1 MSHEEQVKDAERSME
16 LLETCRRRRFNKG
29 RHHSA
34 HKTESL
40 RSAPPK
46 VADGGR
52 VQEADRKHKIACICH
67 VSDRGNF
74 AVIIRRTPEINGPQ
88 SRRLRRKNRRSVLA
102 CRTSP
107 RKTRSC
113 MRSSLSRSPKATIL
127 VRRWMCVQRIFP
139 RFAKSDEAP
148 GSSRGFAVRRC
159 KCTDV
164 SIRQPF
170 ASFSW

>member
-29 RHHSA
+29 RRHSA
-34 HKTESL
+34 RETESL

-52 VQEADRKHKIACICH
+52 VQTENIRSH
-67 VSDRGNF
+67 VSAMYISDRGNF

-113 MRSSLSRSPKATIL
+113 MRSSLSRPPKATIL
-127 VRRWMCVQRIFP
+127 VRRWMCVQRIFL
-139 RFAKSDEAP
+139 RFAESDEVT
-148 GSSRGFAVRRC
+148 GSSRDSAKRRC

-164 SIRQPF
+164 FIRQPF

>member
-16 LLETCRRRRFNKG
+16 LLGTCRRRRFNKG
-29 RHHSA
+29 RLHSA
-34 HKTESL
+34 RETESL

-52 VQEADRKHKIACICH
+52 VQTENIRSH
-67 VSDRGNF
+67 VSAMYISDRGNF

-113 MRSSLSRSPKATIL
+113 MRSSLSRPPKATIL
-127 VRRWMCVQRIFP
+127 FRRWMCVQRIFRGLP
-139 RFAKSDEAP
+139 TAEPGEAT
-148 GSSRGFAVRRC
+148 GSCRDSGKRRC
-159 KCTDV
+159 KCRNV
-164 SIRQPF
+164 FIRQPF
-170 ASFSW
+170 PW